1 MGAPGQLDVYLND
14 HLAGAFAG
22 RALARR
28 AAKRQKA
35 GAFAEPLARVAND
48 IEHDLASLEQVMQR
62 FGVPPRR
69 GRARIGEVAQAAAQL
84 KLGGLFHRGEPVAQL
99 EELETLALGIEGKLA
114 LWLALRHGARDG
126 NGASA
131 ELRPELDRLVAR
143 ARSQREVV
151 EELRL
156 RAAESVVRG

>member
-1 MGAPGQLDVYLND
+1 VATGQLDVYLND

-35 GAFAEPLARVAND
+35 GASGESLARVADD
-48 IEHDLASLEQVMQR
+48 IEHDLASLEQLMQR
-62 FGVPPRR
+62 LGVPSRR
-69 GRARIGEVAQAAAQL
+69 RRARIGEVAQAAAQL
-84 KLGGLFHRGEPVAQL
+84 KLGGLFHRGEPVARL

-114 LWLALRHGARDG
+114 LWLALRHGTG
-126 NGASA
+126 NGDETSA
-131 ELRPELDRLVAR
+131 ELQSELDRLVER

-156 RAAESVVRG
+156 RAAEAVMKS